1 MIEKKIIA
9 QQIPDTG
16 IVSDLNNYL
25 YEDKDSDGKVK
36 IENIELLEDTL
47 QEVGYSKK
55 ILIGSSSLITKVNK
69 PKIYDQLVIERR
81 ICKAPALTD
90 TDWYILK
97 LAKIYNYDI
106 LSNDKFKDYWEEFGK
121 DWIMEKRK
129 TFMLLEGKLII
140 KL

>member
-25 YEDKDSDGKVK
+25 FEDKDSDGKVK
-36 IENIELLEDTL
+36 IENIELLEKTL
-47 QEVGYSKK
+47 TEVGYNKQ
-55 ILIGSSSLITKVNK
+55 ILIGSSWLIKKVNK
-69 PKIYDQLVIERR
+69 PKMYDRLVIERR

-90 TDWYILK
+90 ADWYILK